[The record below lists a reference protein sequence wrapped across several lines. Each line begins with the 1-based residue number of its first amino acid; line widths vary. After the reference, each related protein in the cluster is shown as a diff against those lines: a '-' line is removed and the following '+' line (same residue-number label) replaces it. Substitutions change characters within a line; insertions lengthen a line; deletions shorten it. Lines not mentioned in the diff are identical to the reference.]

1 MIKTINNLINENE
14 YEYLNGI
21 CKSFSTSDNPNTD
34 EMNYYLRNQINGIY
48 ISDYVNTINE
58 YVKVNYGEN
67 YRIVSNWIN
76 KVTPDTNKNDEYHK
90 DNSNLTM
97 VTFLNENFKG
107 GEFQYVNVDNMT
119 HHKIQ
124 PKIGLT
130 LIMDDRLPHRVRPVK
145 MGERFS
151 LVTFFKISEK
161 KNTTLI

>member
-21 CKSFSTSDNPNTD
+21 CKVFTTLDDPNTN
-34 EMNYYLRNQINGIY
+34 ETNYYLRNQINGIY
-48 ISDYVNTINE
+48 ISDYINSINE
-58 YVKVNYGEN
+58 YIKVNHGADFKV
-67 YRIVSNWIN
+67 VSTWIN
-76 KVTPDTNKNDEYHK
+76 KVTSDTNKNDEYHK
-90 DNSNLTM
+90 DDSNLTM

-107 GEFQYVNVDNMT
+107 GEFQYVDVNDMT
-119 HHKIQ
+119 HHTIE

-145 MGERFS
+145 VGERFS

-161 KNTTLI
+161 KKITLI